1 MGLKEYIFGFSAEDR
16 ACEFLQNHGFT
27 ILCRNF
33 RSRFGE
39 IDIIAK
45 KDEILHF
52 IEVKA
57 TLGEYETAYRLTKS
71 KFEKILKTINFF
83 YDEREFFKRI
93 SNRFFGNFKKFS
105 KFYRKYFGKLNRP
118 KI

>member
-1 MGLKEYIFGFSAEDR
+1 MGLKEYLFGFSAEDR
-16 ACEFLQNHGFT
+16 ACEFLQKNGFV

-39 IDIIAK
+39 IDIVAK

-57 TLGEYETAYRLTKS
+57 TLGEYETEYRLTKS
-71 KFEKILKTINFF
+71 KFEKITKTINFYMMKESF
-83 YDEREFFKRI
+83 NNEFQVDFIGI
-93 SNRFFGNFKKFS
+93 SKGDVKFIE
-105 KFYRKYFGKLNRP
+105 N
-118 KI
+118 IWAE

>member
-1 MGLKEYIFGFSAEDR
+1 MGLKEYLFGFSAEDK
-16 ACEFLQNHGFT
+16 ACKFLENHGFT

-57 TLGEYETAYRLTKS
+57 TNGEYETAYRLTQS
-71 KFEKILKTINFF
+71 KFETILKIP
-83 YDEREFFKRI
+83 
-93 SNRFFGNFKKFS
+93 FS
-105 KFYRKYFGKLNRP
+105 APLFLLIKSCTCSP
-118 KI
+118 